1 MTPRRATETPSTPAP
16 PTPRRPAVMTEADWR
31 RVERDVRRGAREPDP
46 AQITFLADE
55 PTP

>member
-1 MTPRRATETPSTPAP
+1 
-16 PTPRRPAVMTEADWR
+16 MTEADWR
-31 RVERDVRRGAREPDP
+31 RVERDVQRGAREPDP